1 MLICYSSLR
10 LVIFKYYFLIYTTAK
25 LYYYSLIIFLKSIK
39 IETVSEKFIN
49 LDDQKILKKR
59 FTVQNFLLNVIERLH
74 SIFKL
79 LNAINQA
86 VVIRKSSHRTM
97 RALEIIHIFYK
108 NELTYKLF
116 TSEHNLI
123 LYK

>member
-1 MLICYSSLR
+1 M
-10 LVIFKYYFLIYTTAK
+10 
-25 LYYYSLIIFLKSIK
+25 YYYSLIIFLKSIK

-59 FTVQNFLLNVIERLH
+59 FTVQNFLFNVIERLH

-86 VVIRKSSHRTM
+86 VVIRKSSQRTM
-97 RALEIIHIFYK
+97 RVLEIIHIFYK
-108 NELTYKLF
+108 NELTYKLEGKY
-116 TSEHNLI
+116 TEWPNPQKAENHACDRQSGLSDSAP
-123 LYK
+123 